1 MLQMVKNTA
10 VETDL
15 RVHLAKKCPV
25 VRGFR

>member
-15 RVHLAKKCPV
+15 HVHLAKERPV